1 MKLSKTAVI
10 LACTMLAAM
19 GCGKE
24 ENKRP
29 VSAEGDAVVYHQIIA
44 DGIDYLSSEG
54 IQAEKG
60 LEICMVGKESG
71 GYFWDQL
78 EKGADQAVK
87 DINKEMGY
95 EGSDKI
101 ELTFDAPEKEDI
113 IEQVNIIDQFLDKS
127 PDAICISFTDAGA
140 CSTQMA
146 LARNNGITLYAV
158 DSADKE
164 NSVDL
169 SCTTDNEKAAR
180 EAAAHLYETL
190 EDGAQV
196 AVIVHNSLSETGMM
210 RLEGFQKELEENY
223 QDKNIEIVAVADMK
237 EEGSMTEIMDQL
249 LEDYPDLDGI
259 LCSNQNVTVDFLDYL
274 ENSELQI
281 KAVGFDVNEKIIE
294 AVKEGKLIGTIA
306 QDPYGMGYASV
317 IAVVR
322 ELSGMRNVSDI
333 HSSYCWVD
341 QENLETEEVQIL
353 LDF

>member
-1 MKLSKTAVI
+1 
-10 LACTMLAAM
+10 
-19 GCGKE
+19 
-24 ENKRP
+24 
-29 VSAEGDAVVYHQIIA
+29 
-44 DGIDYLSSEG
+44 
-54 IQAEKG
+54 
-60 LEICMVGKESG
+60 
-71 GYFWDQL
+71 
-78 EKGADQAVK
+78 
-87 DINKEMGY
+87 
-95 EGSDKI
+95 
-101 ELTFDAPEKEDI
+101 
-113 IEQVNIIDQFLDKS
+113 
-127 PDAICISFTDAGA
+127 
-140 CSTQMA
+140 
-146 LARNNGITLYAV
+146 
-158 DSADKE
+158 
-164 NSVDL
+164 
-169 SCTTDNEKAAR
+169 
-180 EAAAHLYETL
+180 
-190 EDGAQV
+190 
-196 AVIVHNSLSETGMM
+196 M